1 MHKLNLNKLY
11 LFRSQIKYLLSF
23 INIFCYK
30 NKLIS
35 HQIHYK
41 ITLADILDYIK
52 NNNCS
57 HVNIFLRKKGLSKS
71 YPIDNALRA
80 KVGNNA
86 RLQSGIVSNLSAQV
100 WSALTVRPIVH
111 TTGRVFG
118 DKLFLFLTI

>member
-86 RLQSGIVSNLSAQV
+86 RLKVSADSTSYRTYDRTSI
-100 WSALTVRPIVH
+100 W
-111 TTGRVFG
+111 
-118 DKLFLFLTI
+118 